1 MDIAV
6 TALEPGDRG
15 LFEGLNDAAAAQGW
29 PFVRWVTAENNY
41 RGRGLYDR
49 LAEKTHWVTY
59 QKNTATD

>member
-1 MDIAV
+1 VD
-6 TALEPGDRG
+6 ALFD
-15 LFEGLNDAAAAQGW
+15 GLNDAAAAQGW

-59 QKNTATD
+59 QKNTTL